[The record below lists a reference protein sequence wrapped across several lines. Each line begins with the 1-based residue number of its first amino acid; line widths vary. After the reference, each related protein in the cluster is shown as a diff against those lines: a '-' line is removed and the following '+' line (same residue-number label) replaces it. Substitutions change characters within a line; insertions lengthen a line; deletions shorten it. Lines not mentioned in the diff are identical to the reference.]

1 MDTPTLINANSVAP
15 APAPAV
21 NVAKPSPVSGK
32 SAEQPSSGNSSGLKL
47 DYPREPQLSVR
58 EVAAEAAEGKSN
70 SLKTLESVS
79 ASIDEAVEVLN
90 EALSRKHTSAVI
102 RRDEQLN
109 RFLVTIK
116 DKESGEVVREIP
128 SEALLKFARNLQE
141 LRGIL
146 FDETL

>member
-1 MDTPTLINANSVAP
+1 MDTSATSPNAVTP
-15 APAPAV
+15 APTMP
-21 NVAKPSPVSGK
+21 VARHGAGSGRSPDQ
-32 SAEQPSSGNSSGLKL
+32 ASSGNAAGPPK
-47 DYPREPQLSVR
+47 EPQLSIQ
-58 EVAAEAAEGKSN
+58 EVAAEVAEGRLN
-70 SLKTLESVS
+70 SLSALESVS

>member
-1 MDTPTLINANSVAP
+1 MDTPTITNANSGAP
-15 APAPAV
+15 PPAV
-21 NVAKPSPVSGK
+21 AVPKLGPASGR
-32 SAEQPSSGNSSGLKL
+32 SSEQPSSGNSSGLKL
-47 DYPREPQLSVR
+47 DYPKEPQLSVR
-58 EVAAEAAEGKSN
+58 EVAVEAAEGKSN

>member
-1 MDTPTLINANSVAP
+1 MDTPTITNPNSG

-21 NVAKPSPVSGK
+21 TVARSNPVSEK
-32 SAEQPSSGNSSGLKL
+32 AAEQASSGSSSSLKL
-47 DYPREPQLSVR
+47 DYPKAPRLSVR

>member
-1 MDTPTLINANSVAP
+1 MDTPTTSPNAVTP
-15 APAPAV
+15 APAITVARHSGSPA
-21 NVAKPSPVSGK
+21 K
-32 SAEQPSSGNSSGLKL
+32 STEQASSGSSAGPRLE
-47 DYPREPQLSVR
+47 YPKEPQLSIR
-58 EVAAEAAEGKSN
+58 EVAAEVAEGKES
-70 SLKTLESVS
+70 SLNALESVS
-79 ASIDEAVEVLN
+79 DSIDEAVEVLN